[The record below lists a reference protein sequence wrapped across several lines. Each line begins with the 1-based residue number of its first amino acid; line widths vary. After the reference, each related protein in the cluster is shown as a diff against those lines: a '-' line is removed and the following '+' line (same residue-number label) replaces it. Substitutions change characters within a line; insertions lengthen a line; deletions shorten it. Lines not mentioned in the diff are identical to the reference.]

1 MVKSMSESFDLS
13 LITLVKTVAAAGTRE
28 PLATGHTELMRIR
41 TVTIRALSTNGGLVY
56 LGNSETCAAAT
67 GYALSAG
74 ETLSLSV
81 EADEWAK
88 GISINLKNIY
98 VDAAVNGEGVCIAY
112 VRD

>member
-1 MVKSMSESFDLS
+1 MSESTDLGFIS
-13 LITLVKTVAAAGTRE
+13 LVKTVAAAGTRE
-28 PLATGHTELMRIR
+28 PLATGRPELMRIR

-56 LGNSETCAAAT
+56 IGDSETCAAAT

-81 EADEWAK
+81 EVDEWVK
-88 GISINLKNIY
+88 GITINLSKIY
-98 VDAAVNGEGVCIAY
+98 IDSAVNGEGVCVAY